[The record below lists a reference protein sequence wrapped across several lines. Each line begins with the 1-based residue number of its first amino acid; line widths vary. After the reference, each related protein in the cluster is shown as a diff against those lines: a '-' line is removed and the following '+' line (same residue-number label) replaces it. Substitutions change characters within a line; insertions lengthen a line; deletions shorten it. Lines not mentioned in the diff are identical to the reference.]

1 MLQFLLAFLI
11 ACGSATLRAQSDA
24 ELLAAARKEEHARLQ
39 SKIESKDPEDRMR
52 AVVGLDSLF
61 MDYDQLWKL
70 MNDTDIEVRMA
81 AIETLRLYFCTH
93 QDARPLP
100 AGLAREMTLML
111 EKEVTQKH
119 MDEAFQP
126 GHVKV
131 LPAALVV
138 SSAMTLNHL
147 YLLHSFSG
155 CAYDYTLWQ
164 RRVLRPLVTV
174 LVRRSGEIEG
184 ALSTAQNELLG
195 VISDPSTLMKT
206 LQVVME
212 GLDSK
217 DLPPSH
223 LQETLGS
230 LWSHPLLGKDAPLEL
245 MLVAQLSPR
254 LEQMSQ
260 RILGPMNKDGDKI
273 YAAQLLQEITTAV
286 VAAREKLA
294 PPPPRA
300 N

>member
-11 ACGSATLRAQSDA
+11 ACGSAALRAQSDA
-24 ELLAAARKEEHARLQ
+24 ELLAAARKEEHAHLQ
-39 SKIESKDPEDRMR
+39 SLIESRDPKDRLR
-52 AVVGLDSLF
+52 AVNGLDSLF

-70 MNDTDIEVRMA
+70 MNDTDIEVRTA

-93 QDARPLP
+93 QGARPLP

-111 EKEVTQKH
+111 EKEVTQKR

-126 GHVKV
+126 GAVKMR
-131 LPAALVV
+131 PAFLVV

-147 YLLHSFSG
+147 YLFHSFSG

-164 RRVLRPLVTV
+164 GNVLRPLVTL
-174 LVRRSGEIEG
+174 LVHRSGEIEG
-184 ALSTAQNELLG
+184 ALSTAQNDLLG

-217 DLPPSH
+217 DLPPSR
-223 LQETLGS
+223 LQNTLES
-230 LWSHPLLGKDAPLEL
+230 LWCHPLLGKGAPLEL

-254 LEQMSQ
+254 LEQLAQ
-260 RILGPMNKDGDKI
+260 RILGPMQKGGSKE
-273 YAAQLLQEITTAV
+273 YAGQLLNEITEAVLTA
-286 VAAREKLA
+286 RLKL
-294 PPPPRA
+294 PPSTHEP
-300 N
+300 